1 MLSNAVKE
9 QFAST
14 RPVCHTLKVSPWS
27 LKFVD
32 SQKMKFQIL
41 LPNRSRERCSGA
53 FCFKFTRSQV
63 RLVNATPLK
72 RHSLNIIYIMRT
84 FGFELVDQHA
94 RILSHRAGYYAQM
107 LASSLRS
114 SEPLRDSAFLHACT
128 CCCGQSLRFRHV
140 PWGFKHQRLPCTAYG
155 NRMVT

>member
-53 FCFKFTRSQV
+53 FCFKFTRSQDIFQALLDH
-63 RLVNATPLK
+63 RLMS
-72 RHSLNIIYIMRT
+72 H
-84 FGFELVDQHA
+84 F
-94 RILSHRAGYYAQM
+94 SHRVYDVQNAADV
-107 LASSLRS
+107 A
-114 SEPLRDSAFLHACT
+114 
-128 CCCGQSLRFRHV
+128 V
-140 PWGFKHQRLPCTAYG
+140 
-155 NRMVT
+155 N